1 MKIYVYY
8 EDKNDKTYFDV
19 PEDEC
24 TIMIQTDYER
34 RLRDADESDNVR
46 YEQSEQQ

>member
-1 MKIYVYY
+1 MHPGCFFILCPFYVTSGKDKKMKIYVYY

-24 TIMIQTDYER
+24 TIMIQTDY
-34 RLRDADESDNVR
+34 
-46 YEQSEQQ
+46 